1 MSYVVR
7 PQAFMAHI
15 PHSDIS
21 GVMIELH
28 KDIRPGSKYL
38 VSCETKP
45 YEHIHFLVEMSD
57 AGYSKFAKRVF
68 IDKYKL
74 RGRASKGL
82 ARQYGKL
89 TKIENIERLK
99 IYMLKGL
106 KDPDNRFIYNMEQE
120 YIDKLYEKS
129 FTKSLTPCQKYKS
142 ELKNLVTN
150 MCVTE
155 WENHQSYQF
164 IDMRQLVQFWV
175 SVNPQKQPP
184 TSKTLSWLSVEAGVI
199 SLDSYINTFYGIDD
213 GMIQFEI
220 KNVNQFLKKG
230 KDKYMSLS
238 Q

>member
-1 MSYVVR
+1 
-7 PQAFMAHI
+7 
-15 PHSDIS
+15 
-21 GVMIELH
+21 
-28 KDIRPGSKYL
+28 
-38 VSCETKP
+38 
-45 YEHIHFLVEMSD
+45 
-57 AGYSKFAKRVF
+57 
-68 IDKYKL
+68 
-74 RGRASKGL
+74 
-82 ARQYGKL
+82 
-89 TKIENIERLK
+89 
-99 IYMLKGL
+99 
-106 KDPDNRFIYNMEQE
+106 MEQE

-220 KNVNQFLKKG
+220 KNVNQYLKKG
-230 KDKYMSLS
+230 KDKYMSFS